1 MNVTEWIAEKNSA
14 VRDLLVRY
22 ARMFNCLESDEFVP
36 FLGDF
41 VIYESQSVFDLMRG
55 KPDVS
60 AYFRGKIEAINRS
73 SDKSSVRADVG
84 VLPGYGD
91 CALLYQSLSKVDR
104 SMLDQPLGVMT
115 IDVDGVGNA
124 GKMLMITAS
133 PSPSSAIGTGLFP
146 GLDSLPL
153 QPNQAPLLHPIN
165 DYRQL
170 KIELWLLDG
179 KIGLDLRAQSVLSE
193 ILPLFPGADF
203 SEYRCDDLSFHDSDR
218 LRDSGLMGFP
228 GVVVYW
234 KGKLVLKLNGCPK
247 ADHLIAKLRSAVN

>member
-1 MNVTEWIAEKNSA
+1 M
-14 VRDLLVRY
+14 
-22 ARMFNCLESDEFVP
+22 C
-36 FLGDF
+36 
-41 VIYESQSVFDLMRG
+41 G

-60 AYFRGKIEAINRS
+60 GYFRGKIDAIKRS
-73 SDKSSVRADVG
+73 ADKSSVCADVG

-124 GKMLMITAS
+124 GKMLMITTA

-146 GLDSLPL
+146 GLDELPL
-153 QPNQAPLLHPIN
+153 HPNRAPLLHPIN

-179 KIGLDLRAQSVLSE
+179 KIGLDLRAQSVLRE
-193 ILPLFPGADF
+193 IMPLFPGAGFHEHRYD
-203 SEYRCDDLSFHDSDR
+203 ELSFHESDR
-218 LRDSGLMGFP
+218 LKDTGLTGFP
-228 GVVVYW
+228 GIVVYW
-234 KGKLVLKLNGCPK
+234 KDNLVLKLNGCPE
-247 ADHLIAKLRSAVN
+247 AGHLIAKLRSVVN